1 MDIIFHLFKQ
11 LSTLRI
17 ISNLN
22 NGLKIDISDVKYY
35 EFKKPDREI
44 DFCLLLFDK
53 KMRYFFETWGI

>member
-1 MDIIFHLFKQ
+1 LFKQ

-22 NGLKIDISDVKYY
+22 NGLKIDISSVKYY
-35 EFKKPDREI
+35 GFKKLDREI
-44 DFCLLLFDK
+44 DCCLLLFDK